1 MVFIVFYSN
10 TRMLQLKILA
20 ILDLKLLSTQAITVH
35 SRNYL
40 IAIFLQLKEPFIQ
53 KP

>member
-1 MVFIVFYSN
+1 MAYIVFDSN
-10 TRMLQLKILA
+10 TRMLQLKSLA
-20 ILDLKLLSTQAITVH
+20 ILDLKLLSTQAITVY

-40 IAIFLQLKEPFIQ
+40 IAIFLPLKEPFIL